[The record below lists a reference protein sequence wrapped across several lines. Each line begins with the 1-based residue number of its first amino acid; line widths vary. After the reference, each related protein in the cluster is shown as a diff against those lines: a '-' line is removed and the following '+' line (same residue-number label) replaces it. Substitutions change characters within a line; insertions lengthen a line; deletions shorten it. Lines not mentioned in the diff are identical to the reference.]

1 MSEDTRGNVLIE
13 AHKIVN
19 GERQDQYGN
28 PENNFNRIASY
39 WSTYKGVVFTAHDV
53 AMMMALLKV
62 ARIQSGSATDD
73 SYKDLCGYVALA
85 ADIDGKK

>member
-39 WSTYKGVVFTAHDV
+39 WSAYKGVVFNAHDV

-62 ARIQSGSATDD
+62 ARIQSGSATGD

-85 ADIDGKK
+85 ADMGK